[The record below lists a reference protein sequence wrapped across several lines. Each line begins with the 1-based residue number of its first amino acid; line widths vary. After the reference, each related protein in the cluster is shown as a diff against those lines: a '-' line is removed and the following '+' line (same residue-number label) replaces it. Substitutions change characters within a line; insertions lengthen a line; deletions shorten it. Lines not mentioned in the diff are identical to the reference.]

1 MLDAIAE
8 RYAYP
13 TPGPWLRA
21 NMVAS
26 ADGAAWRAGR
36 TGPLGGEADRRLLSM
51 LRALADVVV
60 VGAGTVRIEGYGP
73 VQRGPSWGN
82 LRDGRP
88 PTPPLAVVSR
98 SLDLDFDGPLFAEA
112 HTIVI
117 TCSAAPQDRMTV
129 CRKVADVIVAGDE
142 AGDGGGAPDA
152 AVGRG
157 VQRPVFRDGD
167 EVEIYGR
174 GGKPLHRYLPEL
186 VEGFG
191 RELPA
196 RCVLDGEIIVRRG
209 TVLDF
214 DALQQRIHPAASRIR
229 LLAEQTPAAFVA
241 FDLLADRKSVVE
253 GKSVD
258 LGGRRILKK

>member
-36 TGPLGGEADRRLLSM
+36 TGPLGGEADRRLLST
-51 LRALADVVV
+51 LRALADVVI
-60 VGAGTVRIEGYGP
+60 VGAGTVRVEGYGP
-73 VQRGPSWGN
+73 VHRGPSWGN

-112 HTIVI
+112 RTIVI
-117 TCSAAPQDRMTV
+117 TCSAAPEDRMAA

-142 AGDGGGAPDA
+142 AVDVGAALDA
-152 AVGRG
+152 
-157 VQRPVFRDGD
+157 
-167 EVEIYGR
+167 
-174 GGKPLHRYLPEL
+174 L
-186 VEGFG
+186 VERGFTRLLTEG
-191 RELPA
+191 GP
-196 RCVLDGEIIVRRG
+196 
-209 TVLDF
+209 T
-214 DALQQRIHPAASRIR
+214 
-229 LLAEQTPAAFVA
+229 LLAEFAAAGRLDELCLTISPQLVGGDA
-241 FDLLADRKSVVE
+241 ARIIDGPGLATYLRL
-253 GKSVD
+253 GHALVD
-258 LGGRRILKK
+258 EDFLFLRYLRE

>member
-13 TPGPWLRA
+13 TPAPWLRA

-60 VGAGTVRIEGYGP
+60 VGAGTVRVEGYGP
-73 VQRGPSWGN
+73 VRRGPSWGN

-98 SLDLDFDGPLFAEA
+98 SLDLDLDGPLFTEA

-117 TCSAAPQDRMTV
+117 TCSAAPRDRMAV
-129 CRKVADVIVAGDE
+129 CRKVADVIVAGEDSV
-142 AGDGGGAPDA
+142 D
-152 AVGRG
+152 VGRAL
-157 VQRPVFRDGD
+157 DA
-167 EVEIYGR
+167 
-174 GGKPLHRYLPEL
+174 L
-186 VEGFG
+186 VERGFTRLLTEG
-191 RELPA
+191 GP
-196 RCVLDGEIIVRRG
+196 
-209 TVLDF
+209 
-214 DALQQRIHPAASRIR
+214 R
-229 LLAEQTPAAFVA
+229 LLAEFAAAGRLDELCLTVSPQLVGGDA
-241 FDLLADRKSVVE
+241 ARIIDGPGLATDLRLGHAL
-253 GKSVD
+253 VD
-258 LGGRRILKK
+258 EDFLFLKYLRG